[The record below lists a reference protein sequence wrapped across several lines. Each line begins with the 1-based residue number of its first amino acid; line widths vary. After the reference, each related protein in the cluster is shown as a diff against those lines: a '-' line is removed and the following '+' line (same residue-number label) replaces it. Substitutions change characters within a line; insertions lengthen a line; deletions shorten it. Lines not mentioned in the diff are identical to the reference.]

1 MTVFLFICTIMHML
15 PATIL
20 NELGTI
26 SDIIS
31 DVSPEILRGI
41 EHVIFSLLLN

>member
-1 MTVFLFICTIMHML
+1 MAFILLCALLHML
-15 PATIL
+15 PDTIL

-26 SDIIS
+26 SDHIS

-41 EHVIFSLLLN
+41 EHVIFTMLMN